1 MWRDG
6 EQYRLKKGL
15 SEPIKHTEGIYSI
28 NKTERL
34 KNNLPKRLSNDN
46 VSGILEKVDT
56 MNINDREEV
65 KMEKKTKVTQGDRLN
80 QIKAQR
86 TKNKALGIPLYVL
99 KCGL

>member
-6 EQYRLKKGL
+6 EQYRLKRGL
-15 SEPIKHTEGIYSI
+15 SGPIKHTAGIYSI
-28 NKTERL
+28 NRA

-56 MNINDREEV
+56 MNINDRDEGN
-65 KMEKKTKVTQGDRLN
+65 MEKKTKMTQGDKLN

-86 TKNKALGIPLYVL
+86 AKNKALSIPLYVL
-99 KCGL
+99 

>member
-6 EQYRLKKGL
+6 DQYRLKRGL
-15 SEPIKHTEGIYSI
+15 AGPVKHTEGIYSI

-56 MNINDREEV
+56 MNINDRDDGS
-65 KMEKKTKVTQGDRLN
+65 KMEKRTKVTQGDKLN

-86 TKNKALGIPLYVL
+86 SKNKALGIPLYAL
-99 KCGL
+99 